1 MTQAT
6 GCGRARPRADWE
18 DEQSEYGTALDP
30 AEWDDHVAEQSV
42 PVETPNPRPRPATRA
57 AAGSQGFSSAPQQ
70 PAPPGTG
77 EEKPKTD
84 PMASHAPDVSFQAT
98 ATPTPQEDEA
108 ADEPTVVSG
117 LRMPEPRDRTRGR
130 PRRSPRPGTH

>member
-1 MTQAT
+1 MSSHDAGDWVRQST
-6 GCGRARPRADWE
+6 PRGADWE

-98 ATPTPQEDEA
+98 AAPTPQ
-108 ADEPTVVSG
+108 
-117 LRMPEPRDRTRGR
+117 
-130 PRRSPRPGTH
+130 